1 LFLVYIDDSGDE
13 RVRCFSAL
21 VVHETKWREVQQQIR
36 QHRRD
41 MKRTDGILI
50 TKELHATEF
59 VSGRG
64 RLGSNDVHKG
74 RRCELFGKTLQMIA
88 NLPKIRIFNA
98 IAPRNAEAQLFERL
112 INRIHTTMGA
122 WNNRALIVHDEGK
135 DFTPL
140 VRRMGIYN
148 PVHSQFGAWGNG
160 QPTKNIPTERII
172 EDIVFRESHRSDL
185 IQMADFC
192 AYALLRSEY
201 PIASKNKYGLDKSF
215 DAIAAVCCAE
225 AYRADPR
232 KLGIIRA

>member
-1 LFLVYIDDSGDE
+1 MFLVYIDDSGDE

-64 RLGSNDVHKG
+64 RLGPNAVHKG
-74 RRCELFGKTLQMIA
+74 RRCELFNQTLTMIA
-88 NLPKIRIFNA
+88 ALPKIKIFNA
-98 IAPRNAEAQLFERL
+98 IAPRASETQLFERL
-112 INRIHTTMGA
+112 INRIHRTMDA
-122 WNNRALIVHDEGK
+122 WNNRAMIVHDEGK

-140 VRRMGIYN
+140 LRRMGVYN
-148 PVHSQFGAWGNG
+148 PVQSRYGAWENG

-172 EDIVFRESHRSDL
+172 EDIVFRKSHKSDL

-201 PIASKNKYGLDKSF
+201 PIPSKTKYGLDKSF
-215 DAIAAVCCAE
+215 DAISDVCLIE
-225 AYRADPR
+225 AYRSDPR